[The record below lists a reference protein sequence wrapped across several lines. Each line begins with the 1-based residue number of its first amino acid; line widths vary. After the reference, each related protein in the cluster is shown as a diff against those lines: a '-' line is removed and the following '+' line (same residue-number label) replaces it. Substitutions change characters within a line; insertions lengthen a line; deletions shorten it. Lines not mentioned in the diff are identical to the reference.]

1 MSSNINTIE
10 QEKYLNNLKLCI
22 EENNKLKNQL
32 STSQEQL
39 VKIRNELTEYKKI
52 CHDIIMKR

>member
-52 CHDIIMKR
+52 CHDIMKR